1 MRRSLL
7 RRQQQLHIRLNVQI
21 RREQVVILEI
31 LRRKLHQF
39 DVIRRQRGMRCEEP
53 QLVEQHIETSNLQRI
68 GDGRNRDVLDA
79 FEAKRQVH
87 GLIRVQPAEVRRG
100 NQTHRAGLQL
110 RPSHRFERIGLIRL
124 GINNPQ
130 RRKTLA
136 QPGIDRRRQVGSKD
150 IGSIAGDEDERHA
163 RSLPYVAALVHWSPL
178 RMPSES
184 TYDCI
189 IIGGGPAGLT
199 CAIFLARY
207 RRPVLVIDS
216 GKPRNYASRA
226 IHGFLGQHNIAPGEL
241 LARGRSEAEAAGAE
255 ICHCTANRVERVGD
269 IFEVTTSSGVMRARR
284 VVLAYGVRDTL
295 PDIPDIESYYGGSV
309 FHCADCDGYEV
320 REKRVGVIGWGKKA
334 VGLALKLL
342 QWTDQLTIFT
352 DGHPRE
358 WTDEHFSK
366 LLALGIG
373 VKDEKVISLIG
384 DNAMVRAA
392 VLSTG
397 EQVSI
402 DALFF
407 TIGVERSCVLAE
419 DLGCEVDDT
428 RPNIIVDDHKQTSVE
443 GIYAV
448 GDLVP
453 GSQLAITSA
462 ADGAI
467 AAIAINK
474 SLLPPSRLV

>member
-1 MRRSLL
+1 
-7 RRQQQLHIRLNVQI
+7 
-21 RREQVVILEI
+21 
-31 LRRKLHQF
+31 
-39 DVIRRQRGMRCEEP
+39 
-53 QLVEQHIETSNLQRI
+53 
-68 GDGRNRDVLDA
+68 
-79 FEAKRQVH
+79 
-87 GLIRVQPAEVRRG
+87 
-100 NQTHRAGLQL
+100 
-110 RPSHRFERIGLIRL
+110 
-124 GINNPQ
+124 
-130 RRKTLA
+130 
-136 QPGIDRRRQVGSKD
+136 
-150 IGSIAGDEDERHA
+150 
-163 RSLPYVAALVHWSPL
+163 
-178 RMPSES
+178 MPRES

-226 IHGFLGQHNIAPGEL
+226 IHGFLGQHNIPPGEL

-255 ICHCTANRVERVGD
+255 ICHCSASRVERVGD

-284 VVLAYGVRDTL
+284 VVLAYGVRDKL
-295 PDIPDIESYYGGSV
+295 PDIPEIESYYGGSV

-320 REKRVGVIGWGKKA
+320 REKRVGVIGWGKNA

-384 DNAMVRAA
+384 ESAMVHAA

-397 EQVSI
+397 EHVSV

-419 DLGCEVDDT
+419 DLGCEVDDEH
-428 RPNIIVDDHKQTSVE
+428 PNIIVDDHKQTSVE